1 MVPCD
6 SSPVTLFALASAKNE
21 TPEEEAVNLIYAY
34 QHGPNRQ
41 TTVNANQY
49 HVTKLSL
56 YLC

>member
-1 MVPCD
+1 M
-6 SSPVTLFALASAKNE
+6 SSCY
-21 TPEEEAVNLIYAY
+21 NLIDAY

-41 TTVNANQY
+41 TIVNANQY